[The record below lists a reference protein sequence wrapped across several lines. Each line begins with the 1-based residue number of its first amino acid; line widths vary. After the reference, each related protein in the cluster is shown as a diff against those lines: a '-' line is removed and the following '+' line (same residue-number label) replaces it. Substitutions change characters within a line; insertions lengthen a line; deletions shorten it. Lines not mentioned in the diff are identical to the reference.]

1 MINKVI
7 LRMAICDG
15 VFSNPQNQIRPA
27 LKITSDVLA
36 AVSNMTDDQVN
47 AILTTYT
54 LQKKAAL
61 QKALSSGQAN
71 VTQIN
76 QALSNLGS

>member
-36 AVSNMTDDQVN
+36 AVSNMTDDQV
-47 AILTTYT
+47 T
-54 LQKKAAL
+54 L
-61 QKALSSGQAN
+61 S
-71 VTQIN
+71 
-76 QALSNLGS
+76 